1 MPTGALPTTCPSG
14 RSISSTTRSCDR
26 HANAQGLDRAEGRRW
41 AANEC
46 RRPRP
51 GPYQRTREPDRS
63 LGRSH
68 RRGDS
73 AGSADGYRGRP
84 CGGSTSTLG
93 RASTAGRRASRRCLA
108 SSTPKRSSFDS
119 AFDSRS
125 LARIAATRSGALS
138 GIRIRCSEAQ
148 VTVATSSV
156 SNASFPSS
164 ECSICQSQ
172 LQGPYQPGA
181 AGQTRNV
188 CALPSPSAH
197 ALREIDPLNR
207 LFVARDLHRFGHM
220 NSHAF
225 VPPANDAAAVRQ
237 EILSQHMELRRLL
250 DCTNRLVQAV
260 APEAEYVKRLRS
272 GAAVLLRSL
281 ERHMVYEEAVLVPIL
296 RETDT
301 WGGLRADRLIVEHAR
316 QREELQ
322 TMADLST
329 QEQDGRG
336 IGLALQALIADVLA
350 DMKHE
355 EASHLT
361 IEVLYD
367 APLSTARG

>member
-1 MPTGALPTTCPSG
+1 
-14 RSISSTTRSCDR
+14 
-26 HANAQGLDRAEGRRW
+26 
-41 AANEC
+41 
-46 RRPRP
+46 
-51 GPYQRTREPDRS
+51 
-63 LGRSH
+63 
-68 RRGDS
+68 
-73 AGSADGYRGRP
+73 
-84 CGGSTSTLG
+84 
-93 RASTAGRRASRRCLA
+93 
-108 SSTPKRSSFDS
+108 
-119 AFDSRS
+119 
-125 LARIAATRSGALS
+125 
-138 GIRIRCSEAQ
+138 
-148 VTVATSSV
+148 
-156 SNASFPSS
+156 
-164 ECSICQSQ
+164 
-172 LQGPYQPGA
+172 
-181 AGQTRNV
+181 
-188 CALPSPSAH
+188 
-197 ALREIDPLNR
+197 
-207 LFVARDLHRFGHM
+207 M